1 MNDSV
6 QGSVTVDLRL
16 VAVGQLRGPNVGA
29 HRKLLLARLLR
40 KRPVYL
46 GAWRTLAI
54 APATAS
60 EH

>member
-1 MNDSV
+1 MMWADRSRLNADV
-6 QGSVTVDLRL
+6 QLLGAERRSAPKAAL
-16 VAVGQLRGPNVGA
+16 GQT
-29 HRKLLLARLLR
+29 LLR

-54 APATAS
+54 ASATAS

>member
-1 MNDSV
+1 MMWADRS
-6 QGSVTVDLRL
+6 RL
-16 VAVGQLRGPNVGA
+16 NADVQLRGPNVGA

-54 APATAS
+54 ASATAS